1 MLWRL
6 RSKEQIQGR
15 INHPAHRGRPQGSP
29 QSGHPPLRC
38 RKAEGNPLLGG
49 GGHGEQQASGPLRL
63 PPGAFPVCLAGTHVQ
78 GPSLAATRGSLAHQT
93 SYLCHPGKHL
103 HLADLCSVL
112 LLYPSIQQTPPGGL
126 LLLGQLGRS
135 PKTTERALA
144 LVELTS
150 QTAVLTGFTEG
161 RQEQTSISP
170 ADPG

>member
-1 MLWRL
+1 M
-6 RSKEQIQGR
+6 
-15 INHPAHRGRPQGSP
+15 
-29 QSGHPPLRC
+29 
-38 RKAEGNPLLGG
+38 
-49 GGHGEQQASGPLRL
+49 
-63 PPGAFPVCLAGTHVQ
+63 CLAGTHVQ

-93 SYLCHPGKHL
+93 SHLCHPGKHL

-112 LLYPSIQQTPPGGL
+112 LLYPSIQQTPPGVL

-135 PKTTERALA
+135 LKTTERALA